1 MNILETMKNYNNSLK
16 QNKYIIYS
24 LLLLMFFLSGINKIF
39 NFDKTVLILSDK
51 INPIISLDMNL
62 YKLAIVLVII
72 LEIVAPYI
80 IVSNSYK
87 KSKDKKYSLYSG
99 YLLILFVI
107 LATLIYH
114 PPDITNYNKSIPFWS
129 NVALTGGLLLMVL
142 DIENN

>member
-1 MNILETMKNYNNSLK
+1 MNILETMKTYNNSLK

-39 NFDKTVLILSDK
+39 NFDKTVLSLLDK

-114 PPDITNYNKSIPFWS
+114 PLNIKNYMKSIPFWS
-129 NVALTGGLLLMVL
+129 NVSLIGGLVLMVL

>member
-1 MNILETMKNYNNSLK
+1 MNILEKMKTYNNSLK
-16 QNKYIIYS
+16 QNKYIVYS

-39 NFDKTVLILSDK
+39 NFDKTVLSLSDK

-87 KSKDKKYSLYSG
+87 KSKDKQYSLYSG

-114 PPDITNYNKSIPFWS
+114 PLKINNYMKSIPFWS
-129 NVALTGGLLLMVL
+129 NVSLIGGLVLMVL

>member
-1 MNILETMKNYNNSLK
+1 
-16 QNKYIIYS
+16 
-24 LLLLMFFLSGINKIF
+24 MFFLSGINKIF
-39 NFDKTVLILSDK
+39 NFDKTVSSISDK
-51 INPIISLDMNL
+51 INPILKLNNNF
-62 YKLAIVLVII
+62 YKLVIVLVII

-80 IVSNSYK
+80 IVSNSYN

-114 PPDITNYNKSIPFWS
+114 PLNITNYNNSTAFWS
-129 NVALTGGLLLMVL
+129 HISLIGGLVLMVL